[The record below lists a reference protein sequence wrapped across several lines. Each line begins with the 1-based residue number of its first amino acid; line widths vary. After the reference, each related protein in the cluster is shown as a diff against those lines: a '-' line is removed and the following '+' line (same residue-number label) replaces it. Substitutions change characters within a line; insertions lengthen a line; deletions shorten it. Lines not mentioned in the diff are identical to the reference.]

1 VKWAQKF
8 GHKLQ
13 FEMSQKRKYCLK
25 ERLLAV
31 RSVIEDNLSFR
42 QAGGL
47 IGADHRE
54 VRWRV
59 AHHRLYGEKAL
70 PPCVRAHYNSL
81 FKLQVVK
88 DI

>member
-1 VKWAQKF
+1 MKWAQKF

-31 RSVIEDNLSFR
+31 RSVIGDNLSFR

-59 AHHRLYGEKAL
+59 AHHRLYGKKHYLLAL
-70 PPCVRAHYNSL
+70 GPITTPYLNCRL
-81 FKLQVVK
+81 
-88 DI
+88 